1 MNNQKNKISFDFA
14 PNVKIGSVF
23 SRIDRNGK
31 KWIAEVVSRSEYFV
45 DVKKIQPYKR
55 RVVDDSFTTSKFY
68 GGAKR
73 KKSYYLSH
81 EEDAEPT
88 FERAQ
93 ICEDWKEIDTG
104 EIDFDLYGEPM
115 PVKKRVPSGKF
126 YIKIKEEYSKFSNY
140 DKVYSLEC

>member
-1 MNNQKNKISFDFA
+1 MNNQKNEINFDFA

-31 KWIAEVVSRSEYFV
+31 KWIAEVINRTEYFV

-55 RVVDDSFTTSKFY
+55 KIVDDFFTTTKYY
-68 GGAKR
+68 GGQKHTR
-73 KKSYYLSH
+73 THCLTH

-93 ICEDWKEIDTG
+93 IIEEYTEIETG
-104 EIDFDLYGEPM
+104 EIGENIWGKYA
-115 PVKKRVPSGKF
+115 VKKRVPSGKF
-126 YIKIKEEYSKFSNY
+126 YIKVKEEYSKFSNY

>member
-1 MNNQKNKISFDFA
+1 MNNQKNEISFDFA
-14 PNVKIGSVF
+14 PNVKIGSIF

-31 KWIAEVVSRSEYFV
+31 KWIAEVIDRTEYFV
-45 DVKKIQPYKR
+45 NVKKTQPYQIK
-55 RVVDDSFTTSKFY
+55 VANDDISGQLGCWHY
-68 GGAKR
+68 
-73 KKSYYLSH
+73 
-81 EEDAEPT
+81 EDAPPT

-93 ICEDWKEIDTG
+93 ICEDWEEVET
-104 EIDFDLYGEPM
+104 EEVDFDLYGDPV